1 MQMREFSERIAR
13 EIGLKVWAVENVLRL
28 IGEDCSV
35 AFIARYRKEAT
46 DCMNEVMI
54 SRVKKRS
61 EELSLLE
68 VRRKTIIESID
79 KQGIL
84 TNELKSDIKKAET
97 LSELE
102 DLYLPFKPK
111 RKTRA
116 EIAKQKGLQP
126 LADLILKEADCDI
139 DKRAKELVALS
150 KQVGSVQEALE
161 GARDIVAANINEN
174 ASIRSAMREYFKRH
188 ATICATET
196 KNSKNKTA
204 FHDDKTPF
212 QSDKTAFC
220 KNETP
225 SYKNEYALAAP
236 SHRILA
242 YFREEKAGNI
252 RLSIKPSDD
261 EKAED
266 FLVARC
272 VRRKKSGSCSN
283 QKELAARD
291 CYKRLLEPSL
301 QTELRNEL
309 KDKADKVAVE
319 VFAKNLRQL
328 LLSPPLGE
336 KRVLAI
342 DPGFRTGCKCVCLD
356 AQGKLLY
363 HNVIYLSQSEKAKEQ
378 LSVWVKQ
385 FDVQAIAIGNGT
397 ASKETLKLVKE
408 ANLDTKPI
416 ISMVNEDG
424 ASVYSASDI
433 AIEELGD
440 YDITVRGAVSI
451 GRRMQDPLAELIKID
466 PKSIGVGQYQH
477 DVNQALLEES
487 LNNQV
492 ISCVNSVGV
501 ELNTASPKLLSY
513 VSGIGSSLA
522 KNIVEYRNTH
532 GAFRSRKELLQVKR
546 FGAKAFEQA
555 AGFLRVK
562 ASDNPLDTTAV
573 HPERYSLVEQMAKDA
588 HCTVKEL
595 IEHKDARN
603 NVKIERYISK
613 DCGLPTL
620 NDIMQ
625 ELANPGRESRTMF
638 SEQEYDNS
646 IDTIEQLY
654 VNQWLYGRVSNIT
667 AFGAFIDLGVHTD
680 GLLHI
685 SNISEDFVSDVNDVL
700 QIGQRIKVRVSEVDY
715 LKKRISLSMLPE
727 TNEKTKSIKSKMKQ

>member
-1 MQMREFSERIAR
+1 MKEFSERIAR

-68 VRRKTIIESID
+68 ARRKTIIESID
-79 KQGIL
+79 KQGLL

-174 ASIRSAMREYFKRH
+174 ASIRSAMREYFKRY

-309 KDKADKVAVE
+309 KYKADKVAVE

>member
-1 MQMREFSERIAR
+1 MKEFSERIAR

-68 VRRKTIIESID
+68 SRRKTIIESID
-79 KQGIL
+79 KQGLL

-174 ASIRSAMREYFKRH
+174 ASIRSAMRKYFKRY

-196 KNSKNKTA
+196 KNSKNKMA

>member
-1 MQMREFSERIAR
+1 MKEFSERIAR

-68 VRRKTIIESID
+68 SRRKTITESID
-79 KQGIL
+79 KQGLL

-220 KNETP
+220 KNETT

-603 NVKIERYISK
+603 NIKIERYISK

>member
-1 MQMREFSERIAR
+1 MKEFSERIAR

-68 VRRKTIIESID
+68 SRRKTIIESID
-79 KQGIL
+79 KQGLL
-84 TNELKSDIKKAET
+84 TNELKSDINKAET

-139 DKRAKELVALS
+139 DKRAKEFVALS

-161 GARDIVAANINEN
+161 GARDIVAATINEN
-174 ASIRSAMREYFKRH
+174 ASIRSAMREYFKRY

-283 QKELAARD
+283 QKEIAARD

-319 VFAKNLRQL
+319 IFAKNLRQL

>member
-1 MQMREFSERIAR
+1 MKEFSERIAR
-13 EIGLKVWAVENVLRL
+13 EVGLKVWAVENVLRL

-68 VRRKTIIESID
+68 LRRKTIIESID
-79 KQGIL
+79 KQGFL
-84 TNELKSDIKKAET
+84 TNELKSNIKKAET

-139 DKRAKELVALS
+139 DKQAKELVALS

-319 VFAKNLRQL
+319 IFAKNLRQL

>member
-1 MQMREFSERIAR
+1 MKEFSERIAR

-68 VRRKTIIESID
+68 SRRKTIIESID
-79 KQGIL
+79 KQGLL

-139 DKRAKELVALS
+139 DKRAKEFVALS

-188 ATICATET
+188 ATICVTET

-212 QSDKTAFC
+212 QSEKTAFC

>member
-1 MQMREFSERIAR
+1 MKEFSERIAR
-13 EIGLKVWAVENVLRL
+13 EIGLNVWAVENVLRL
-28 IGEDCSV
+28 IGKDCSV

-68 VRRKTIIESID
+68 ARRKTIIESID
-79 KQGIL
+79 KQGLL

-174 ASIRSAMREYFKRH
+174 ASIRSAMREYFKRY

-319 VFAKNLRQL
+319 IFAKNLRQL

>member
-1 MQMREFSERIAR
+1 MKEFSERIAR

-68 VRRKTIIESID
+68 SRRKTIIESID
-79 KQGIL
+79 KQGLL

-174 ASIRSAMREYFKRH
+174 ASIRSAMREYFKRY

-319 VFAKNLRQL
+319 IFAKNLRQL

>member
-1 MQMREFSERIAR
+1 MKEFSERIAR

-68 VRRKTIIESID
+68 ARRKTIIESID
-79 KQGIL
+79 KQGLL
-84 TNELKSDIKKAET
+84 TNKLKSDIKKAET

-139 DKRAKELVALS
+139 DKRAKEFVALS

-319 VFAKNLRQL
+319 IFAKNLRQL

-378 LSVWVKQ
+378 LSVWVKK

-727 TNEKTKSIKSKMKQ
+727 TNEKTKSIKSKIKQ

>member
-1 MQMREFSERIAR
+1 MREFSERIAR

-68 VRRKTIIESID
+68 ARRKTIIESID
-79 KQGIL
+79 KQGLL

-174 ASIRSAMREYFKRH
+174 ASIRSAMREYFKRY

-283 QKELAARD
+283 QKEIAARD

-319 VFAKNLRQL
+319 IFAKNLRQL

>member
-1 MQMREFSERIAR
+1 MKEFSERIAR

-68 VRRKTIIESID
+68 ARCKTIIESID
-79 KQGIL
+79 KQCLL

-174 ASIRSAMREYFKRH
+174 ASIRSAMREYFKRY

>member
-1 MQMREFSERIAR
+1 MKEFSERIAR

-68 VRRKTIIESID
+68 SRRKTIIESID
-79 KQGIL
+79 KQGLL

-291 CYKRLLEPSL
+291 CYKRLLESSL

-309 KDKADKVAVE
+309 KDKADKVAIE

-408 ANLDTKPI
+408 AKLDTKPI

>member
-1 MQMREFSERIAR
+1 MREFSERIAR

-68 VRRKTIIESID
+68 SRRKTIIESID
-79 KQGIL
+79 KQGLL

-174 ASIRSAMREYFKRH
+174 ASIRSAMREYFKRY

-309 KDKADKVAVE
+309 KYKADKVAVE

>member
-1 MQMREFSERIAR
+1 MKEFSERIAR

-68 VRRKTIIESID
+68 SRRKTIIESID
-79 KQGIL
+79 KQGLL

-174 ASIRSAMREYFKRH
+174 ASIRSAMREYFKRY

-236 SHRILA
+236 SHRILT

-283 QKELAARD
+283 QKEIAARD

-319 VFAKNLRQL
+319 IFAKNLRQL

-625 ELANPGRESRTMF
+625 ELANPGRASRTMF

>member
-1 MQMREFSERIAR
+1 MKEFSERIAR

-68 VRRKTIIESID
+68 ARRKTIIESID
-79 KQGIL
+79 KQGL
-84 TNELKSDIKKAET
+84 LNNELKSDIKKAET

-252 RLSIKPSDD
+252 HLSIKPSDD

-319 VFAKNLRQL
+319 IFAKNLRQL

>member
-1 MQMREFSERIAR
+1 MREFSERIAR

-68 VRRKTIIESID
+68 ARRKTIIESID
-79 KQGIL
+79 KQGLL

-266 FLVARC
+266 FLVTRC

>member
-1 MQMREFSERIAR
+1 MREFSERIAR

-68 VRRKTIIESID
+68 SRRKTIIESID
-79 KQGIL
+79 KQGLL

-174 ASIRSAMREYFKRH
+174 ASIRSAMREYFKRY
-188 ATICATET
+188 ATICATDT

-283 QKELAARD
+283 QKEIAARD

-625 ELANPGRESRTMF
+625 ELANPGRASRTMF

>member
-1 MQMREFSERIAR
+1 MREFSERIAR

-68 VRRKTIIESID
+68 SRRKTIIESID
-79 KQGIL
+79 KQGLL

-139 DKRAKELVALS
+139 DKRAKEFVALS

-174 ASIRSAMREYFKRH
+174 ASIRSAMREYFKRY

>member
-1 MQMREFSERIAR
+1 MREFSERIAR
-13 EIGLKVWAVENVLRL
+13 KIGLKVWAVENVLRL

-68 VRRKTIIESID
+68 SRRKTIIESID
-79 KQGIL
+79 KQGLL

-174 ASIRSAMREYFKRH
+174 ASIRSAMREYFKRY

-603 NVKIERYISK
+603 RVKIERYISK

>member
-1 MQMREFSERIAR
+1 MREFSERIAR

-68 VRRKTIIESID
+68 SRRKTIIESID
-79 KQGIL
+79 KQGLL
-84 TNELKSDIKKAET
+84 TNELKLDIKKAET

-174 ASIRSAMREYFKRH
+174 ASIRSAMREYFKRY

>member
-1 MQMREFSERIAR
+1 MREFSERIAR

-68 VRRKTIIESID
+68 SRRKTIIESID
-79 KQGIL
+79 KQCLL

-174 ASIRSAMREYFKRH
+174 ASIRSAMREYFKRY

-727 TNEKTKSIKSKMKQ
+727 TNEKTKSIKLKMKQ

>member
-1 MQMREFSERIAR
+1 MKEFSERIAR
-13 EIGLKVWAVENVLRL
+13 EIGLTVWAVENVLRL

-68 VRRKTIIESID
+68 SRRKTIIESID
-79 KQGIL
+79 KQCLL
-84 TNELKSDIKKAET
+84 TNELKSDINKAET

-188 ATICATET
+188 ATVCATET

-272 VRRKKSGSCSN
+272 VRRRKSGSCSN

-319 VFAKNLRQL
+319 IFAKNLRQL

-613 DCGLPTL
+613 NCGLPTL

-727 TNEKTKSIKSKMKQ
+727 TNEKTKSIKSKIKQ

>member
-1 MQMREFSERIAR
+1 MREFSERIAR

-68 VRRKTIIESID
+68 SRRKTIIESID
-79 KQGIL
+79 KQDLL
-84 TNELKSDIKKAET
+84 TNELKYDIKKAET

-204 FHDDKTPF
+204 FHDDNTPF

-283 QKELAARD
+283 QKEIAARD

-319 VFAKNLRQL
+319 IFAKNLRQL

-625 ELANPGRESRTMF
+625 ELANHGRESRTMF

-700 QIGQRIKVRVSEVDY
+700 QIGQLIKVRVSEVDY

>member
-1 MQMREFSERIAR
+1 MKEFSERIAR

-68 VRRKTIIESID
+68 SRRKTIIESID
-79 KQGIL
+79 KQGLL
-84 TNELKSDIKKAET
+84 TNELKSDIKNAET

-174 ASIRSAMREYFKRH
+174 ASIRSAMREYFKRY

-685 SNISEDFVSDVNDVL
+685 SNISEDFVSNVNDVL

>member
-1 MQMREFSERIAR
+1 MREFSERIAR

-68 VRRKTIIESID
+68 SRRKIIIESID
-79 KQGIL
+79 KQGLL

-139 DKRAKELVALS
+139 DKRAKELVTLS

-174 ASIRSAMREYFKRH
+174 ASIRSAMREYFKRY

>member
-1 MQMREFSERIAR
+1 MREFSERIAR

-68 VRRKTIIESID
+68 SRRKTIIESID
-79 KQGIL
+79 KQGLL

-139 DKRAKELVALS
+139 DKRAKEFVALS

-174 ASIRSAMREYFKRH
+174 ASIRSAMREYFKRY

-283 QKELAARD
+283 QKEIAARD

-319 VFAKNLRQL
+319 IFAKNLRQL

-397 ASKETLKLVKE
+397 ASKETLKLVNE

>member
-1 MQMREFSERIAR
+1 MREFSKRIAR

-68 VRRKTIIESID
+68 SRRKTIIESID
-79 KQGIL
+79 KQGLL

-174 ASIRSAMREYFKRH
+174 ASIRSAMREYFKRY

-309 KDKADKVAVE
+309 KDKADKVAIE
-319 VFAKNLRQL
+319 IFAKNLRQL

-363 HNVIYLSQSEKAKEQ
+363 NNVIYLSQSEKAKEQ

>member
-1 MQMREFSERIAR
+1 MREFSERIAR

-68 VRRKTIIESID
+68 SRRKTIIESID
-79 KQGIL
+79 KQGLL
-84 TNELKSDIKKAET
+84 TNELKSDINKAET

-174 ASIRSAMREYFKRH
+174 ASIRSAMREYFKRY

-625 ELANPGRESRTMF
+625 ELANPGRESRTIF

-700 QIGQRIKVRVSEVDY
+700 QIGQLIKVRVSEVDY

-727 TNEKTKSIKSKMKQ
+727 TNEKIKSIKSKMKQ

>member
-1 MQMREFSERIAR
+1 MKEFSERIAR

-68 VRRKTIIESID
+68 SRRKTIIESID
-79 KQGIL
+79 KQGLL

-116 EIAKQKGLQP
+116 EIPKQKGLQP

-174 ASIRSAMREYFKRH
+174 ASIRSAMREYFKRY

-603 NVKIERYISK
+603 RVKIERYISK

-654 VNQWLYGRVSNIT
+654 VNQWLYGRGSNIT

>member
-1 MQMREFSERIAR
+1 MKEFSERIAR

-68 VRRKTIIESID
+68 SRRKTIIESID
-79 KQGIL
+79 KQGLL

-174 ASIRSAMREYFKRH
+174 ASIRSAMREYFKRY

-501 ELNTASPKLLSY
+501 ELNPASPKLLSY

>member
-1 MQMREFSERIAR
+1 MKEFSERIAR

-68 VRRKTIIESID
+68 SRRKTIIESID
-79 KQGIL
+79 KQGLL

-319 VFAKNLRQL
+319 IFAKNLRQL

>member
-1 MQMREFSERIAR
+1 MKEFSERIAR

-68 VRRKTIIESID
+68 SRRKTIIESID
-79 KQGIL
+79 KQGLL

-174 ASIRSAMREYFKRH
+174 ASIRSAMREYFKRY

-319 VFAKNLRQL
+319 IFAKNLRQL

-613 DCGLPTL
+613 NCGLPTL

>member
-1 MQMREFSERIAR
+1 MREFSERIAR

-68 VRRKTIIESID
+68 SRRKTIIESID
-79 KQGIL
+79 KQGFL

-283 QKELAARD
+283 QKEIAARD

-319 VFAKNLRQL
+319 IFAKNLRQL

-603 NVKIERYISK
+603 RVKIERYISK

>member
-1 MQMREFSERIAR
+1 MREFSERIAR

-68 VRRKTIIESID
+68 SRRKTIIESID
-79 KQGIL
+79 KQGLL
-84 TNELKSDIKKAET
+84 TNKLKSDIKKAET

-139 DKRAKELVALS
+139 DKRAKEFVALS

-283 QKELAARD
+283 QKEIAARD

-309 KDKADKVAVE
+309 KDKADKVAIE
-319 VFAKNLRQL
+319 IFAKNLRQL

>member
-1 MQMREFSERIAR
+1 MKEFSERIAR

-68 VRRKTIIESID
+68 SRRKIIIESID
-79 KQGIL
+79 KQGLL

-174 ASIRSAMREYFKRH
+174 ASIRSAMREYFKRY

>member
-1 MQMREFSERIAR
+1 MREFSEIIAR

-68 VRRKTIIESID
+68 SRRKTIIESID
-79 KQGIL
+79 KQGLL

-727 TNEKTKSIKSKMKQ
+727 TNEKTKSIKSKIKQ

>member
-1 MQMREFSERIAR
+1 MKEFSERIAR

-68 VRRKTIIESID
+68 SRRKTIIESID
-79 KQGIL
+79 KQGLL

-174 ASIRSAMREYFKRH
+174 ASIRSAMREYFKRY
-188 ATICATET
+188 ATICTTEI

-283 QKELAARD
+283 QKEIAARD

-555 AGFLRVK
+555 AGFLRVQ

-654 VNQWLYGRVSNIT
+654 VNQWLYGRVRNIT

>member
-1 MQMREFSERIAR
+1 MKEFSERIAR

-68 VRRKTIIESID
+68 SRRKTIIESID
-79 KQGIL
+79 KQGLL

-174 ASIRSAMREYFKRH
+174 ASIRSAMREYFKRY

-212 QSDKTAFC
+212 QSNKTAFC

>member
-1 MQMREFSERIAR
+1 MKEFSERIAR

-68 VRRKTIIESID
+68 ARRKTIIESID
-79 KQGIL
+79 KQGLL

-174 ASIRSAMREYFKRH
+174 ASIRSAMREYFKRY

-196 KNSKNKTA
+196 NNRKNKTA

-555 AGFLRVK
+555 AGFLRVT

-646 IDTIEQLY
+646 IDSIEQLY

>member
-1 MQMREFSERIAR
+1 MNEFSERIAR

-68 VRRKTIIESID
+68 SRRKTIIESID
-79 KQGIL
+79 KQGL
-84 TNELKSDIKKAET
+84 MTNELKSDIKKAET

-174 ASIRSAMREYFKRH
+174 ASIRSAMREYFKRY